1 MDAAL
6 FLYIFLGV
14 ACFGAFLFGISPA
27 GRRWLDKN
35 S

>member
-1 MDAAL
+1 MKPAL
-6 FLYIFLGV
+6 LLYILLGV
-14 ACFGAFLFGISPA
+14 AGLGAFLFAISPA

>member
-1 MDAAL
+1 MSPGFFFYSIMMVIAIGVI
-6 FLYIFLGV
+6 IFV
-14 ACFGAFLFGISPA
+14 KSPA

>member
-1 MDAAL
+1 MDAAIL
-6 FLYIFLGV
+6 LYILLGV
-14 ACFGAFLFGISPA
+14 AALGAFLFGISPA